1 MTDVSSLRADGD
13 RLWRRIMAIGEI
25 GETARGGSNRQAL
38 TDADQQG
45 RELFLGWARDAGCS
59 VRVDAIGNLFVR
71 RPGTRDVPPVL
82 VGSHLDTQ
90 PTGGKFDGIL
100 GVLGG
105 LEVIDT
111 LNDAG
116 VQTEHPIEIAVWTNE
131 EGARFEVAM
140 LGSAVWCGS
149 LSLEDACALT
159 DRQGI
164 SVGEELARLGYRGD
178 EPAQPFPLTAS
189 FELHIE
195 QGPVLEDAGIT
206 IGIVNGVQHMS
217 RHRIVV
223 TGQECHAGPTPMN
236 LRKDPIMALARF
248 LPEIYAVAEAHAPEG
263 RVTIGFLDARPG
275 SGNTVPGEL
284 ELTVDIRHPD
294 GDRYDAMVKA
304 CTEAVDTACAAL
316 NLPVDQRRVWH
327 APGVVFAPECVDAV
341 REATQ
346 ATEHDALDLVSGA
359 GHDACNVAKVAPT
372 SMIFI
377 PCRDGISHNEA
388 EWASQSHCTAGTD
401 VLLHAVLKMARPDGG

>member
-1 MTDVSSLRADGD
+1 MNDVSSLRANGD
-13 RLWRRIMAIGEI
+13 RLWQRIMDIGAIA
-25 GETARGGSNRQAL
+25 ETAKGGSNRQAL
-38 TDADQQG
+38 TDADREG
-45 RELFLGWARDAGCS
+45 RELFLSWAREAGCS

-71 RPGTRDVPPVL
+71 RPGKQDLPPVL
-82 VGSHLDTQ
+82 TGSHLDTQ

-105 LEVIDT
+105 LEVIES

-116 VQTEHPIEIAVWTNE
+116 IETERPIDVVVWTNE

-140 LGSAVWCGS
+140 LGSAVWAGTMS
-149 LSLEDACALT
+149 LDDARALT
-159 DRQGI
+159 DRQGD
-164 SVGEELARLGYRGD
+164 SVGAELDRLGYAGEVPA
-178 EPAQPFPLTAS
+178 EPYPLAAA

-206 IGIVNGVQHMS
+206 IGVVTGVQHMS

-223 TGQECHAGPTPMN
+223 EGQECHAGPTPMN
-236 LRKDPIMALARF
+236 LRKDPVMALARF
-248 LPEIYAVAEAHAPEG
+248 LPQLYAVAEAHAPEG
-263 RVTIGFLDARPG
+263 RVTIGFMDARPG
-275 SGNTVPGEL
+275 SGNTVPGSV

-294 GDRYDAMVKA
+294 QTHYDAMVEA
-304 CTEAVDTACAAL
+304 CGVAVDDACKAL
-316 NLPVDQRRVWH
+316 DLPVTQRRVWH

-341 REATQ
+341 RQAVAATG
-346 ATEHDALDLVSGA
+346 HDHLEVVSGA

-388 EWASQSHCTAGTD
+388 EWATQAHCTAGAD
-401 VLLHAVLKMARPDGG
+401 VLLHAVLRAATA